1 VVKKLILMGALALV
15 IVSCTMLNRNGRSE
29 EIAKFHNLACS
40 QPKKS
45 NSPWNIGKLY
55 DCASQEMFIP
65 YQLWTGAKW
74 DGDKEAPCMHTAD
87 ILFNVN
93 GVSATTIKGPIKW
106 KNPKTD
112 NIETIWSRDKV
123 DGSKSQYFIC
133 HEKGIGRVYDSRG
146 PRFFDRGRCK
156 FPAGYGW
163 KLLERRRCRDTSIEI
178 ISISL
183 DENNNLLDLQFK
195 WWTGSTLDHIY
206 RYVPNKGMTHAW
218 EQ

>member
-1 VVKKLILMGALALV
+1 VKKLILMGALALV
-15 IVSCTMLNRNGRSE
+15 LVSCTMLKRNGGSE

-45 NSPWNIGKLY
+45 NSPWNIGNLY

-93 GVSATTIKGPIKW
+93 GVTATTIKGPIEW

-112 NIETIWSRDKV
+112 NIETIWSRDRAAAL
-123 DGSKSQYFIC
+123 QYFTC

-195 WWTGSTLDHIY
+195 WWFGSTLDHIY